1 MINKK
6 LGEFQ
11 MKELE
16 AKKYPLYE
24 ERTDGNYYD
33 IKLKRDGNKTC
44 SIFFGGNLDL
54 YFSLENFDNDSTF
67 IIGKDNYEIYTLFDK
82 LYHDVLNANI
92 YEKLTDREINFI
104 ILISELEE
112 EDYRQKIAEELK
124 RREKYQNDLRKSIQY
139 KSLVQ
144 DGVITWR
151 SDEYFDEIAPF
162 VKIKKQEDTYVLEFG
177 KPNIP
182 DEYKNDA
189 DLILMDSRKI
199 TVRFRN
205 SGSKYDPFNIIFMKL
220 YQELCALD
228 YEYHQIHIEE
238 YLLDHKIKRRIL
250 KKESPK

>member
-1 MINKK
+1 
-6 LGEFQ
+6 

-24 ERTDGNYYD
+24 ERTDGNYYN
-33 IKLKRDGNKTC
+33 IELQRDSDKTL

-54 YFSLENFDNDSTF
+54 YFSLENFKSDSTF
-67 IIGKDNYEIYTLFDK
+67 IIGKDYFEIYILFDK
-82 LYHDVLNANI
+82 LYHDVLNADIYGNI
-92 YEKLTDREINFI
+92 T
-104 ILISELEE
+104 EE
-112 EDYRQKIAEELK
+112 EIDHIIFMSEMNKKDYHEEIEKELK
-124 RREKYQNDLRKSIQY
+124 RREKYKKDLKKRHQY

-144 DGVITWR
+144 DGVIIWR
-151 SDEYFDEIAPF
+151 SDEYFEEIAPF
-162 VKIKKQEDTYVLEFG
+162 VKIKKQENAFILEFE
-177 KPNIP
+177 KPIIP
-182 DEYKNDA
+182 NEYKNDV
-189 DLILMDSRKI
+189 DLMLMDPRRI

-205 SGSKYDPFNIIFMKL
+205 SGSRYDPFNIIFMKL